1 MTTHA
6 LFDLDGTL
14 TDSAPGILASLR
26 HAFGLSG
33 VDTPAEAVLLQAIG
47 PPFELGL
54 PEIGVPPEHVLAV
67 IGHYRERYE
76 DVGLFENQLYDGV
89 VDMLETLA
97 TAGVVLALA
106 TAKPEPTARRIVDHF
121 GLTARFAVIAG
132 ATHEPG
138 RRTKTEVVAHALAE
152 LGVAGGPDVVM
163 VGDRDHDML
172 AARHHGLGSIGV
184 VWGYGSVD
192 ELTVA
197 GANALASTPADVV
210 SLVRG
215 TSSTRSTRMGDAFGA
230 RLS

>member
-1 MTTHA
+1 MTTHV

-33 VDTPAEAVLLQAIG
+33 VETPAEAVLLQAIG

-67 IGHYRERYE
+67 IDHYRDRYE
-76 DVGLFENQLYDGV
+76 DVGLFENKLYDGV
-89 VDMLETLA
+89 VDMLDAL
-97 TAGVVLALA
+97 AGVVLALA
-106 TAKPEPTARRIVDHF
+106 TAKPEPTARRIVEHF

-152 LGVAGGPDVVM
+152 LGVAGGPGVVM

-192 ELTVA
+192 ELTLA
-197 GANALASTPADVV
+197 GADALASSPAEVV

-215 TSSTRSTRMGDAFGA
+215 TSSGRSTRMGDAFGA

>member
-1 MTTHA
+1 MTTHV

-26 HAFGLSG
+26 HAFGQSG
-33 VDTPAEAVLLQAIG
+33 VETPAEAVLLRAIG

-54 PEIGVPPEHVLAV
+54 PDIGVPPEHVLAV
-67 IGHYRERYE
+67 IDHYRDRYE
-76 DVGLFENQLYDGV
+76 HVGLFENQLYDGV
-89 VDMLETLA
+89 VDMLDAL
-97 TAGVVLALA
+97 AGVVLALA
-106 TAKPEPTARRIVDHF
+106 TAKPEPTARRIVEHF

-132 ATHEPG
+132 ATYEPG
-138 RRTKTEVVAHALAE
+138 RRTKTEVIAHALAE

-192 ELTVA
+192 ELTLA
-197 GANALASTPADVV
+197 GADALANSPAEVV
-210 SLVRG
+210 SLVRPG
-215 TSSTRSTRMGDAFGA
+215 RSTRMGDAFGA

>member
-1 MTTHA
+1 MTTHV

-26 HAFGLSG
+26 HAFGQSG
-33 VDTPAEAVLLQAIG
+33 VETPAEAVLLRAIG

-54 PEIGVPPEHVLAV
+54 PDIGVPPEHVLAV
-67 IGHYRERYE
+67 IDHYRDRYE
-76 DVGLFENQLYDGV
+76 HVGLFENQLYDGV
-89 VDMLETLA
+89 VDMLDAL
-97 TAGVVLALA
+97 AGVVLALA
-106 TAKPEPTARRIVDHF
+106 TAKPEPTARRIVEHF

-132 ATHEPG
+132 ASYEPG
-138 RRTKTEVVAHALAE
+138 RRTKTEVIAHALAE

-192 ELTVA
+192 ELTLA
-197 GANALASTPADVV
+197 GADALANSPAEVV
-210 SLVRG
+210 SLVRPG
-215 TSSTRSTRMGDAFGA
+215 RSTRMGDAFGA